1 MLQVKA
7 DERSFLRA
15 KEQIE
20 VLMLDKKTRARLLK
34 KLGAQIVKQTKKNI
48 RTQTNPD
55 GTKWKGRKS
64 GRKKMLMGF
73 TRKVK
78 HFQRNSNRD
87 LFVGWPTARGKVAF
101 QHHHGIAEE
110 SGLAKRKRQAKR
122 DKEPSKDDNATREQA
137 KTLRDFGF
145 RLQPQGR
152 QKRGKKPTLKWIR
165 ENMTLGEAAKT
176 IQELENKTP
185 ARDWKVGRPE
195 RQLIGISPKRMA
207 MMIKRELKR
216 NRSK

>member
-1 MLQVKA
+1 MTCSLA
-7 DERSFLRA
+7 G
-15 KEQIE
+15 
-20 VLMLDKKTRARLLK
+20 RL
-34 KLGAQIVKQTKKNI
+34 
-48 RTQTNPD
+48 PEE
-55 GTKWKGRKS
+55 KW
-64 GRKKMLMGF
+64 
-73 TRKVK
+73 
-78 HFQRNSNRD
+78 
-87 LFVGWPTARGKVAF
+87 AF